1 MKFRINQAILI
12 YPYKYFW
19 NKHKKTLLF
28 AVYFRQLG
36 SSQLV

>member
-1 MKFRINQAILI
+1 M
-12 YPYKYFW
+12 
-19 NKHKKTLLF
+19 LLF